1 MKNTIYTKKSDLD
14 QFYTSE
20 NIAKDCYNKYKAY
33 ALNKEITLL
42 FEPSAGSGS
51 FFNLFPQN
59 KRLGIDLEPKTNE
72 IKKQDFFDF
81 VPPKNKII
89 ATIGNPPF
97 GKNASL
103 AIKFFNKAAEF
114 SKIIAFIVPKSFQK
128 KSIQDKLNVNYH
140 LKLDVDLPKNSFIL
154 NGEEYSVPCCFQ
166 IWERSK
172 NKRNIQKILLD
183 NDYFEFVKKDDADF
197 AVRRVGGRTG
207 KAMEDISNCAE
218 VSHYFLRLKN
228 NNSVKNI
235 VNIINNIDFAKI
247 INATAGVKSLSKPE
261 FVCAFLESVKK

>member
-128 KSIQDKLNVNYH
+128 NQ
-140 LKLDVDLPKNSFIL
+140 F
-154 NGEEYSVPCCFQ
+154 
-166 IWERSK
+166 
-172 NKRNIQKILLD
+172 KI
-183 NDYFEFVKKDDADF
+183 
-197 AVRRVGGRTG
+197 
-207 KAMEDISNCAE
+207 S
-218 VSHYFLRLKN
+218 
-228 NNSVKNI
+228 
-235 VNIINNIDFAKI
+235 
-247 INATAGVKSLSKPE
+247 
-261 FVCAFLESVKK
+261 